1 MEGQRADDSALDA
14 QVRFD
19 RGDWENPAASLK
31 FMQQKAFEWLFFF
44 FFFNQRLSYGV
55 RKVTSSGQLVTHTYL
70 PACLIPA
77 SGVDKN
83 SSGNW
88 GDSSAQGLAPR
99 R

>member
-44 FFFNQRLSYGV
+44 FFTKDS
-55 RKVTSSGQLVTHTYL
+55 VTVSE
-70 PACLIPA
+70 
-77 SGVDKN
+77 
-83 SSGNW
+83 
-88 GDSSAQGLAPR
+88 R
-99 R
+99 